1 MKSILSAAAV
11 GLLVSS
17 AAFAQNTSAST
28 TNESEKPQSSAATM
42 AKQESV
48 RQEVRANLQ
57 QAGFTDIKVM
67 PDSFFVRAKDKS
79 GNPVAMIIN
88 PDSVTEVVD
97 EGTAGEP
104 NAKAAGKESSGG
116 EQAAVETSGPN
127 GTFASVPVTARMSS
141 SLVGLPVYDQ
151 EKQDVGT
158 IKDVAYANSHVQ
170 AYIIGVGGFLGMGD
184 HYVAVKPSAMNI
196 SYDHSDNKWHAVVD
210 ATPDQLKSAPAYN
223 YPKQG

>member
-1 MKSILSAAAV
+1 MKTILSVAAV
-11 GLLVSS
+11 GLLVSTG
-17 AAFAQNTSAST
+17 AFAQNTNAT
-28 TNESEKPQSSAATM
+28 AVKESGNQQSSTATT
-42 AKQESV
+42 ANQDSI

-97 EGTAGEP
+97 EGSAGGP
-104 NAKAAGKESSGG
+104 GAKAAGKQGSGR
-116 EQAAVETSGPN
+116 QPADVETNGPS
-127 GTFASVPVTARMSS
+127 GTFASVPVTARMTS

-151 EKQDVGT
+151 AKQDVGT
-158 IKDVAYANSHVQ
+158 IKDVAYANSHVE

>member
-1 MKSILSAAAV
+1 MKTILSAAAV
-11 GLLVSS
+11 GLLVST
-17 AAFAQNTSAST
+17 AAFAQNTSATSAKDSD
-28 TNESEKPQSSAATM
+28 NPQSSTAAT
-42 AKQESV
+42 AKQESI

-97 EGTAGEP
+97 EGTVEASG
-104 NAKAAGKESSGG
+104 AKAAGKEPSGAQ
-116 EQAAVETSGPN
+116 QADVETNGLG
-127 GTFASVPVTARMSS
+127 GTFASVPVTARMTS

-151 EKQDVGT
+151 AKQDVGT
-158 IKDVAYANSHVQ
+158 IKDVAYANSHVE